1 MSVTETVN
9 NKKSLFWRFF
19 PLFLADK
26 KIKTK
31 IMRMREKKMMSSLRM
46 YSLIN
51 LLLPTGA
58 GTFTPASYRFAFCVK
73 KSK

>member
-51 LLLPTGA
+51 LLLPTRA